1 MDTRRRTHKGLKIA
15 VIVLIV
21 IALMAAAAFAAARR
35 VFKVKE
41 INITGSDRYSYD
53 ELYKYIFANRN
64 ADNTILFSYTNK
76 KAGTPDIPFIAK
88 TDISV
93 KWPDTINITVYDKS
107 LVGYVEYKGTN
118 MYFDK
123 DGYVVESSSDGFD
136 DVPKV
141 TGLQFKNIVTKDK
154 LDVEDPGIF
163 GTISDIKQ
171 YISKYKLTIDSLN
184 IEQDGTLS
192 VDIGGVK
199 ALLGNNDNLMPDKIY
214 ELSCMAD
221 SIKDLKGVLHLEKY
235 DGNSQNII
243 LKETE

>member
-123 DGYVVESSSDGFD
+123 DGVVVDSSSDVFD

-141 TGLQFKNIVTKDK
+141 TGLQFKTIVINHK